1 MNSLLTN
8 RERERFASL
17 KTVKGRRKEGLFLIE
32 GERALGEYLDSFPNE
47 VLVIIALEEWLERN
61 SLRLDC
67 FNGNVF
73 VVSRKDLK
81 EISSLTTI
89 PEVIGVCRIHEKFIQ
104 PSKLLNE
111 LVIALD
117 RVQDPGNL
125 GTIIRIADWFGI
137 RHIVASNDTVDCY
150 NPKVV
155 QSTMGALSRVN
166 FFQVPDLSQYL
177 HEYRQAG
184 GLVYGTF
191 LDGQDVYDAPLS
203 TNGLIVMGNEGNGV
217 SHAVAQEID
226 RRLLIPAWPQ
236 HASHVESLNVAVST
250 GIIVGIFRNKT
261 KIS

>member
-1 MNSLLTN
+1 MNSLTN
-8 RERERFASL
+8 RERELYASL
-17 KTVKGRRKEGLFLIE
+17 KTVKGRKKEGLYLLE
-32 GERALGEYLDSFPNE
+32 GERAVGEYLNFFPKKIE
-47 VLVIIALEEWLERN
+47 TVIAFEDWLEKNRQ
-61 SLRLDC
+61 RL
-67 FNGNVF
+67 
-73 VVSRKDLK
+73 SRHHCKIFTVGRK
-81 EISSLTTI
+81 EMKVISSLQTL
-89 PEVIGVCRIHEKFIQ
+89 PEVIGVCRIKESFV
-104 PSKLLNE
+104 PATSLVNE
-111 LVIALD
+111 LAIALD
-117 RVQDPGNL
+117 RIQDPGNL

-137 RHIVASNDTVDCY
+137 NHIVTSNDTVDCY

-166 FFQVPDLSQYL
+166 LFQVADLPQYL
-177 HEYRQAG
+177 RDYRAAG
-184 GLVYGTF
+184 GTVYGTF

-226 RRLLIPAWPQ
+226 RRLLIPAWPK